1 MPTSAFASLLIA
13 FVAAAGA
20 VPLLRD
26 MLRDRPTVRSAG
38 AVAMALGVAV
48 AAFYSDPWPA
58 SDRGLIFGA
67 AALVPVSYTHLTLP
81 TKA

>member
-38 AVAMALGVAV
+38 AVAMAVGVVV
-48 AAFYSDPWPA
+48 AACNPSYS
-58 SDRGLIFGA
+58 GG
-67 AALVPVSYTHLTLP
+67 
-81 TKA
+81 

>member
-26 MLRDRPTVRSAG
+26 LLRDRPTVRSAG

-58 SDRGLIFGA
+58 SDRGPAKIGRA
-67 AALVPVSYTHLTLP
+67 SCRERV
-81 TKA
+81 

>member
-38 AVAMALGVAV
+38 AVAMALGVV
-48 AAFYSDPWPA
+48 
-58 SDRGLIFGA
+58 
-67 AALVPVSYTHLTLP
+67 VLP
-81 TKA
+81 SIPTPGRHPTGG